1 MRSMMRRC
9 LHLACLAV
17 LALPAA
23 AGAQTT
29 PPASSSP
36 PAGDQQEQR
45 KRQADDAYRNRDFEG
60 TIALTSQVLQE
71 TPGDPLALYLRASAR
86 VEQGIARRDRDLI
99 RAGIEDA
106 RSAIRQ
112 DASKKPDYY
121 LPYLYGMSHLTLLEQ
136 NRAHAETAVATA
148 TQILQRG
155 NVEQSIRANLL
166 YQRGVARVQLQ
177 QHGAAADDFR
187 QALDLDTTHLA
198 ARMALSNALV
208 AAGEFQAA
216 QQSFDAA
223 IATFPTSAVVFNNR
237 GTFHQSQRRND
248 QAIRDF
254 TQAIALDEEY
264 LQAYLNRGFTHVQS
278 GEAAAAIEDFN
289 AVLDREPDNT
299 SALSLRGTARLRS
312 GDFEQAIADYTRA
325 VEVNPADPTARADL
339 GFAYFFSGDYET
351 AAAAFDQSLTLK
363 PDNEFLKPWRY
374 TALMRSG
381 QEALARSSYAALTG
395 RPVDQ
400 QSWFD
405 ALTLHLMGNLSV
417 EQLIGR
423 VESRDARLK
432 DAQICEAYYF
442 IGVRK
447 QTSDPE
453 EAAAY
458 FRRAVR
464 SQAKQLSAYQAA
476 QLALEQEAPN
486 R

>member
-1 MRSMMRRC
+1 MRSMMRWC
-9 LHLACLAV
+9 LQLACLAL
-17 LALPAA
+17 LALAPA
-23 AGAQTT
+23 AGAQTS
-29 PPASSSP
+29 PPASSSAS
-36 PAGDQQEQR
+36 AGEQPEQW
-45 KRQADDAYRNRDFEG
+45 KRQADDAYRARDFDR
-60 TIALTSQVLQE
+60 TILLTSQVLAQ
-71 TPGDPLALYLRASAR
+71 TPGDPVALYLRASAR
-86 VEQGIARRDRDLI
+86 VEQGIARRDADLI

-112 DASKKPDYY
+112 DESKQPDYY
-121 LPYLYGMSHLTLLEQ
+121 LPYLYGMSHLTMLEQ
-136 NRAHAETAVATA
+136 NRSHAETAVATA
-148 TQILQRG
+148 SQILQRG
-155 NVEQSIRANLL
+155 NVEQSIKANLL

-177 QHGAAADDFR
+177 RHDAAADDFR
-187 QALDLDTTHLA
+187 QALDLDATHLA

-208 AAGEFQAA
+208 AAGDLQAA
-216 QQSFDAA
+216 QQSFDTA
-223 IATFPTSAVVFNNR
+223 IATFPSSAVVFNNR
-237 GTFHQSQRRND
+237 GTFHQSQGRGE

-254 TQAIALDEEY
+254 TQAIALDQEY
-264 LQAYLNRGFTHVQS
+264 LQAYLNRGFTRVQS
-278 GEAAAAIEDFN
+278 SEASAAIEDFN
-289 AVLDREPDNT
+289 AVLAREPDNT

-312 GDFEQAIADYTRA
+312 GEFEEAVADYTRA
-325 VEVNPADPTARADL
+325 VELDPANPTARADL

-351 AAAAFDQSLTLK
+351 AAAAFDQALTLK
-363 PDNEFLKPWRY
+363 PDHEFLKPWRY

-381 QEALARSSYAALTG
+381 QEGAARSSYANLTG
-395 RPVDQ
+395 KPVEQ

-405 ALTLHLMGNLSV
+405 ALTLHLMGQLTE

-447 QTSDPE
+447 QTIDPE

-458 FRRAVR
+458 FRRALR

-476 QLALEQEAPN
+476 QLAVEQDIPN